1 MEVKKYC
8 NVQYYYTKGA
18 IDMRFYLHDRN
29 NVPEREKITYYS
41 NAEGDLIKED
51 LPQNLKSAKETLFRE
66 GSGGHEFLVTFMGK
80 EYISIENSFSSDNQ
94 EYLNLDFEPH
104 MFFEYGVDDPNV
116 SLAYNK
122 AVRNALALKLTKEF
136 EDTILI
142 IERSLTD
149 TDADYYINVIFL
161 YPATG
166 SKKGIFDLTEILDY
180 YLYDMK
186 LTKRTVQL
194 VTENSKQ
201 VYWMWVPKILKME
214 DIYNILEF
222 ENKNLKEYG
231 GYKICG
237 DAENSKDTDI
247 LSDER
252 IHALINHVAKKYKW
266 ESSPEEYDVIFK
278 L

>member
-1 MEVKKYC
+1 
-8 NVQYYYTKGA
+8 
-18 IDMRFYLHDRN
+18 MRFYLHDRN
-29 NVPEREKITYYS
+29 NVPEREKIIYYS

-94 EYLNLDFEPH
+94 EYLNLDIEPH
-104 MFFEYGVDDPNV
+104 MYFEYGVDDPNV

-149 TDADYYINVIFL
+149 TDADYDINVIFL

-214 DIYNILEF
+214 DVYNIIEF

-231 GYKICG
+231 GYKTCDTTG
-237 DAENSKDTDI
+237 DAKDID
-247 LSDER
+247 L
-252 IHALINHVAKKYKW
+252 LINHVAKKYKW
-266 ESSPEEYDVIFK
+266 IVEPEEYDVIFK

>member
-1 MEVKKYC
+1 
-8 NVQYYYTKGA
+8 
-18 IDMRFYLHDRN
+18 MRFYLHDRN
-29 NVPEREKITYYS
+29 NVPEREKIIYYS

-66 GSGGHEFLVTFMGK
+66 GSGKRNVLAAREGDTVSLEELKDQRFIQNYQD

-149 TDADYYINVIFL
+149 TDADYDINVIFL

-214 DIYNILEF
+214 DVYNILEF

>member
-1 MEVKKYC
+1 ME
-8 NVQYYYTKGA
+8 
-18 IDMRFYLHDRN
+18 
-29 NVPEREKITYYS
+29 
-41 NAEGDLIKED
+41 
-51 LPQNLKSAKETLFRE
+51 
-66 GSGGHEFLVTFMGK
+66 K

-94 EYLNLDFEPH
+94 EYLDLDFEPH
-104 MFFEYGVDDPNV
+104 MFFEYGVDNPNV

-136 EDTILI
+136 QDTVLI
-142 IERSLTD
+142 IERSPAD
-149 TDADYYINVIFL
+149 TDADYDINVIFL

-222 ENKNLKEYG
+222 ENKNLKKYG

-266 ESSPEEYDVIFK
+266 ESSPEEYDVTFK

>member
-1 MEVKKYC
+1 M
-8 NVQYYYTKGA
+8 A
-18 IDMRFYLHDRN
+18 
-29 NVPEREKITYYS
+29 
-41 NAEGDLIKED
+41 A
-51 LPQNLKSAKETLFRE
+51 
-66 GSGGHEFLVTFMGK
+66 
-80 EYISIENSFSSDNQ
+80 
-94 EYLNLDFEPH
+94 
-104 MFFEYGVDDPNV
+104 
-116 SLAYNK
+116 
-122 AVRNALALKLTKEF
+122 
-136 EDTILI
+136 
-142 IERSLTD
+142 
-149 TDADYYINVIFL
+149 
-161 YPATG
+161 ATG

-214 DIYNILEF
+214 DVYNILEF

>member
-1 MEVKKYC
+1 MKYNNNLTITNPRSLSHFSLNNFFDDISELTKMTSKCTSAETLCATANKHDKYHQKWEVDKDSKNETRLIC
-8 NVQYYYTKGA
+8 KDSFGN
-18 IDMRFYLHDRN
+18 
-29 NVPEREKITYYS
+29 TYYLIAHKEKEES
-41 NAEGDLIKED
+41 DMINKKDLRK
-51 LPQNLKSAKETLFRE
+51 LFQ
-66 GSGGHEFLVTFMGK
+66 
-80 EYISIENSFSSDNQ
+80 D
-94 EYLNLDFEPH
+94 
-104 MFFEYGVDDPNV
+104 
-116 SLAYNK
+116 A
-122 AVRNALALKLTKEF
+122 A
-136 EDTILI
+136 
-142 IERSLTD
+142 D
-149 TDADYYINVIFL
+149 TDQDELDLYSQLIFL